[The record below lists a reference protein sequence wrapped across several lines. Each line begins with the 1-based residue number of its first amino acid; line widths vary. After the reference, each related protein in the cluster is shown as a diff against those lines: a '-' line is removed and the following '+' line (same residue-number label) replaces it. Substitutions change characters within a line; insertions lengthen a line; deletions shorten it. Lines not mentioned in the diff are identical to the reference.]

1 MATTAHPES
10 AVTHTHG
17 LLATLARD
25 LALVSDWLS
34 CPPMTDA
41 QPREHVVVETQ
52 PVRGIG
58 PQPF

>member
-1 MATTAHPES
+1 MAATAHPES

-17 LLATLARD
+17 LLATLAWD
-25 LALVSDWLS
+25 LGLVSDWRS
-34 CPPMTDA
+34 GPPMTDA
-41 QPREHVVVETQ
+41 QPREYVPVETQ